1 MKHWT
6 DLEII
11 QGIRDKDPEIL
22 KILYDEYYPLV
33 HMNLLEHSATETEV
47 KDVFQEA
54 IILIY
59 RKIKDGTFQM
69 NTNFRNYFLSV
80 TWYIWIKELRTKN
93 NQSRIIENYNY
104 LQDTYAEHN
113 LTDEE
118 YKLHMQY
125 KLYQKYFKKLTKKCR
140 KILRWHLKNIS
151 LKEIA
156 KKAGLKDEKSVKKRK
171 HACKEQLIRLIKEDK
186 RFNLYHED
194 E

>member
-1 MKHWT
+1 MKRWT

-11 QGIRDKDPEIL
+11 QGIKDKDPKVL
-22 KILYDEYYPLV
+22 KFLYDEYYPLV
-33 HMNLLEHSATETEV
+33 QMNLLEHSAEKAEV

-59 RKIKDGTFQM
+59 RKVKNDTLQL
-69 NTNFRNYFLSV
+69 NSSFRNYFLSV

-93 NQSRIIENYNY
+93 SHSRIIENYNY
-104 LQDTYAEHN
+104 LHETYTEHN
-113 LTDEE
+113 VTEKE
-118 YKLHMQY
+118 YQLHMQY
-125 KLYQKYFKKLTKKCR
+125 KLYQEYFKKLTKKCR
-140 KILRWHLKNIS
+140 KILKWYLKNVP

-171 HACKEQLIRLIKEDK
+171 YACKEQLIRLIKGDE
-186 RFNLYHED
+186 RFDIYHGD